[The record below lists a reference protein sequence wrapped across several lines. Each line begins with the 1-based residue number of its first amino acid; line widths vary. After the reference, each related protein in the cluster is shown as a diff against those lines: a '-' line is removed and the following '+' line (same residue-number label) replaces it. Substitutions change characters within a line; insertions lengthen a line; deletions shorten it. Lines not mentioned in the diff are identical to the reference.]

1 MTSGGVMSMNHD
13 DISVVV
19 ADLTVDSLRQSG
31 CIPHW
36 FGLGFIQLKLNDS
49 QRLHFWHPDLT
60 QDVSDEELHDHRYE
74 FTSKL
79 LVGEL
84 THQVFE
90 FVVDPLGD
98 HEMVQVAC
106 EPGKEVD
113 PEPISRGRIHAAG
126 TYVLRPGSQ
135 YTFPPTGFH
144 RTVANRA
151 VTLLTRGPKVAE
163 FARVIRKLGEASV
176 CPFAREIPEAELWDY
191 IDDLLGSSRNAG
203 YHLHDIQKGVLGEAS
218 KIKEEIDEF
227 LDAEAQGVRI
237 MSLVE
242 LADAY
247 GAISAFLEQNHP
259 SITMDDLSEMSRVT
273 RRAFAN
279 GHR

>member
-1 MTSGGVMSMNHD
+1 MDHD

-19 ADLTVDSLRQSG
+19 TDLTVDSLRQSG

-36 FGLGFIQLKLNDS
+36 FGLGFIQLKLNDT
-49 QRLHFWHPDLT
+49 QRLHFWHPDLV
-60 QDVSDEELHDHRYE
+60 QDVSEEELHDHRYE
-74 FTSKL
+74 FTSKV

-90 FVVDPLGD
+90 YVEFPLGD
-98 HEMVQVAC
+98 HEMVRVAC
-106 EPGKEVD
+106 EPGKDVD
-113 PEPISRGRIHAAG
+113 PIPLSRGTIHDAG
-126 TYVLRPGSQ
+126 TYVMKTGSQ

-144 RTVANRA
+144 RTIATRA

-163 FARVIRKLGEASV
+163 FARVIRKIDEPSV
-176 CPFAREIPEAELWDY
+176 CPFAREIPEEELWDY
-191 IDDLLGSSRNAG
+191 IDDLLGSQRTAG
-203 YHLHDIQKGVLGEAS
+203 YHLQDIEKGVLGEAS

-227 LDAEAQGVRI
+227 LDAEAQGVSV
-237 MSLVE
+237 MALVE
-242 LADAY
+242 LSDAY
-247 GAISAFLEQNHP
+247 GAISAFLARNHP

-273 RRAFAN
+273 RRAFVN